1 MVSSDRVPRWNSE
14 YFSVNAPWTY
24 FFSPAAPD
32 RSVVSSNPTTL
43 EAMISVLISF
53 TTPRPS
59 TRPCGQEWMNPAD
72 TSAPATSDSSSRHR
86 STAGA
91 EHQEVD
97 RQAHSRGPIE
107 TAESGRRR
115 RAT

>member
-1 MVSSDRVPRWNSE
+1 MTAIPAKSGRIPKSVMVSSDRVPRWNSE

-53 TTPRPS
+53 TTPAAIDAALAR
-59 TRPCGQEWMNPAD
+59 QEWMNPAD

-86 STAGA
+86 ST
-91 EHQEVD
+91 
-97 RQAHSRGPIE
+97 
-107 TAESGRRR
+107 GRCWNTRR
-115 RAT
+115 